1 MDVLA
6 EVLAV
11 SGVRGTVGTRV
22 DAAADWAWW
31 FPQAPSAAFHAVTA
45 GTMWVELPGQE
56 PMQLMPGDVLLLPGG
71 SAHALAGHRE
81 GLERARRGESDSYVR
96 TGAGTV
102 RLGEGPTRTHVLC
115 AHYAHDPAVA
125 TQVLE
130 TLPEVVHLRADH
142 AGGALDDT
150 VRLLAREMA
159 EPQLATNVV
168 VDRLVDILLVQLL
181 RAWLDGE
188 QPVGDGCWMRVLGDP
203 VVGTAIAKLHED
215 PARAWTTEALASE
228 VSVSRA
234 TLARRFPELLGETPA
249 AYLTRWRMDL
259 AALRLRDTDDPLET
273 VAQAV
278 GYTSVHAFSR
288 AFSRARGEAPG
299 RFRVTARVARA
310 EAEATAAADPDDYAA
325 MMAAAADG
333 DALASAAVRVPEPAL
348 SAG

>member
-1 MDVLA
+1 MVMDVLS

-11 SGVRGTVGTRV
+11 SGVRGTVGNRV
-22 DAAADWAWW
+22 DAGADWAWW
-31 FPQAPSAAFHAVTA
+31 FPKAPAAAFHAVTA
-45 GTMWVELPGQE
+45 GTMWVALPGEE
-56 PMQLMPGDVLLLPGG
+56 PIQLMPGDVLLLPGG
-71 SAHALAGHRE
+71 AAHALAGDPE
-81 GLERARRGESDSYVR
+81 SLERARAGVSDPYER

-102 RLGEGPTRTHVLC
+102 SLGHGPVRTHVLC
-115 AHYAHDPAVA
+115 AHYAHDPAVT

-130 TLPEVVHLRADH
+130 TLPAVVHLRADH

-181 RAWLDGE
+181 RVWLSSG
-188 QPVGDGCWMRVLGDP
+188 QGAQDGCWLHVLGDP
-203 VVGTAIAKLHED
+203 VVGTAVAKLHED
-215 PARAWTTEALASE
+215 PARAWTTETLANE

-234 TLARRFPELLGETPA
+234 TLARRFPELVGETPA

-299 RFRVTARVARA
+299 RFRITARAAR
-310 EAEATAAADPDDYAA
+310 
-325 MMAAAADG
+325 G
-333 DALASAAVRVPEPAL
+333 RAAVVDVAPPAARVPEPVL